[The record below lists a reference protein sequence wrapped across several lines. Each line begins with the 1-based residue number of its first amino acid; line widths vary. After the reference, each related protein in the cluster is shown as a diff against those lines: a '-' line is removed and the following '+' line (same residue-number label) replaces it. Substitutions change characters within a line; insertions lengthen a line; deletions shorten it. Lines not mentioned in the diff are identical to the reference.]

1 MELDGQANVFMA
13 YGTRPALKKVQAVL
27 DRLTQ
32 DADELMACL
41 ERIAGDDGAL
51 DTPVSRHQKNR

>member
-1 MELDGQANVFMA
+1 M
-13 YGTRPALKKVQAVL
+13 KVQATL

-32 DADELMACL
+32 DADELMARL